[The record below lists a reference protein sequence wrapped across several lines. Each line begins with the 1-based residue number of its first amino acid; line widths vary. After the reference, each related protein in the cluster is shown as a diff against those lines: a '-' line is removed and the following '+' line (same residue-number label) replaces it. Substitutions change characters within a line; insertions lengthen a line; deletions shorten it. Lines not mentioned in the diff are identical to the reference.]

1 MTEPTSAPKGR
12 PPNRDQLAERLG
24 DRLEGW
30 NALRETVVDMGATWK
45 WVYSESTA
53 TWTYRSYLEGDRFF
67 ASLSLTEDGFEL
79 SLNLKAD
86 EWAAITPEGPA
97 ETALLE
103 RLKAQADAAGQDPAW
118 LHVPVTG
125 PEALSLLTKILVVRA
140 RRVQKPRLKAKKKR

>member
-1 MTEPTSAPKGR
+1 MTESTTAPKGR
-12 PPNRDQLAERLG
+12 PPNRDQLAEILG

-45 WVYSESTA
+45 WVYSDATG
-53 TWTYRSYLEGDRFF
+53 TWTYRSYQEGDRFF
-67 ASLSLTEDGFEL
+67 ASLSLNDGGFEL

-86 EWAAITPEGPA
+86 EWAAVTPENPA
-97 ETALLE
+97 EAALME
-103 RLKAQADAAGQDPAW
+103 RLKAQAEASGQDPAW

-125 PEALSLLTKILVVRA
+125 PEALTLLTQMLVVRA